1 MEIGKSGKS
10 EKRGMEKNKIAGI
23 LIITVLAILLFSSVL
38 YLPEFGSFTN
48 KDVALYYLRNGL
60 MLTGSANIVN
70 AIVWDFRG
78 YDTMGEETVLFA
90 AAMGVYLIIRRKRYE
105 RDS

>member
-1 MEIGKSGKS
+1 
-10 EKRGMEKNKIAGI
+10 MEKTERGPKGRMEKSRIAGI
-23 LIITVLAILLFSSVL
+23 LIITVLAIFLFSSVF

-60 MLTGSANIVN
+60 MFTGSANIVN

-90 AAMGVYLIIRRKRYE
+90 AAMGVYLIIRRKKYE

>member
-1 MEIGKSGKS
+1 MGKG
-10 EKRGMEKNKIAGI
+10 RLAGI
-23 LIITVLAILLFSSVL
+23 LAMAVLATLLFSTAF
-38 YLPEFGSFTN
+38 YLPEFGSFEN
-48 KDVALYYLRNGL
+48 RDVALYYLRNGL
-60 MLTGSANIVN
+60 MFTGSANIVN

>member
-1 MEIGKSGKS
+1 MNKEKAGK
-10 EKRGMEKNKIAGI
+10 GMEKNKLVGTL
-23 LIITVLAILLFSSVL
+23 LITIFAVFMFTSVV
-38 YLPEFGSFTN
+38 YLPEFGSFQN

-60 MLTGSANIVN
+60 MFTGSANIVN

-78 YDTMGEETVLFA
+78 YDTMGEETILFA
-90 AAMGVYLIIRRKRYE
+90 AAMGVYLIIRRKKYE